1 MTVAPS
7 AVTVVPDSTLN
18 MVAIVTAVGGASEA
32 VTWGVD
38 TTSATAGV
46 TISGSGVLTI
56 PADITGTITVTATSV
71 FDNSKSGTASVSVVS
86 VEQVPIGLNWYLDP
100 VTENRCLEITGL
112 ESSDSVAVVVVGA
125 YDIDTSGTYNTW
137 VEIPVSEQS
146 AGVYRLGAEG
156 PLITVPS
163 GSGRNITTNS
173 EFIDSYVYFRITING
188 TETVTMGS
196 NFHSNL

>member
-1 MTVAPS
+1 M
-7 AVTVVPDSTLN
+7 
-18 MVAIVTAVGGASEA
+18 
-32 VTWGVD
+32 
-38 TTSATAGV
+38 
-46 TISGSGVLTI
+46 
-56 PADITGTITVTATSV
+56 
-71 FDNSKSGTASVSVVS
+71 
-86 VEQVPIGLNWYLDP
+86 
-100 VTENRCLEITGL
+100 

-125 YDIDTSGTYNTW
+125 YAIDTSGTYHTW

-146 AGVYRLGAEG
+146 AGVYRLGAGG

-173 EFIDSYVYFRITING
+173 EIIDTYVYFRITING